1 LIITF
6 LATLS
11 ALVDT
16 SPSRLL
22 IFTGLPN
29 LNIGRAGT
37 ESVAYPRSTLAQLVA
52 AEAEADL
59 DTALGDAVADEVTV
73 DGDVAD
79 VHTEIMSSM
88 GLMFWIQIA
97 VSLRKSGKR

>member
-1 LIITF
+1 LTRTF

-16 SPSRLL
+16 FPCRLL
-22 IFTGLPN
+22 VFTGLPN

-37 ESVAYPRSTLAQLVA
+37 GNVAYPQSTLNQLGA

-59 DTALGDAVADEVTV
+59 ETTLADVVADEVTA
-73 DGDVAD
+73 DGDAAD
-79 VHTEIMSSM
+79 VHTVMSLTGSM
-88 GLMFWIQIA
+88 FLIQIA
-97 VSLRKSGKR
+97 VSLPKSGKR